1 MKEFGPSG
9 GCTSLAPRTLG
20 SAIDLNLRGIF
31 QHGQG
36 KVVAQ
41 SGGQLYFTMFKI
53 RVV

>member
-1 MKEFGPSG
+1 MKEFGPRG

-20 SAIDLNLRGIF
+20 SPTDLHLRGIF

-36 KVVAQ
+36 KVVTQ
-41 SGGQLYFTMFKI
+41 SGGQLYFTMFKN